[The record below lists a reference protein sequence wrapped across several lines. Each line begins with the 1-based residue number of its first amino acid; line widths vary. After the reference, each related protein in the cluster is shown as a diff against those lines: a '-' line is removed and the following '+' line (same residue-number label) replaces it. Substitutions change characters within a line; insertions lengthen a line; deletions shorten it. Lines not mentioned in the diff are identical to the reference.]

1 MKGKKTGGRTKGT
14 PNKDT
19 PQKKAIKA
27 ILRDHSLAYITPHDV
42 VDEETGEH
50 SMLSQ
55 LDMDLAMMKAAVRAQ
70 IEVKLMEFHTP
81 KMQSTSVDVN
91 MPDTKI
97 TIEDKLI
104 KLSQEP
110 EEE

>member
-110 EEE
+110 DEE